1 MGGSTFIQVWIVLP
15 EYYEQFSMWG
25 VPNICTARTLWICFK
40 QDLISILS
48 LNLIKFEETS
58 IEKLSTHTVNHT
70 TITVIIT
77 RTLSYLVLLF
87 WLAGWLA
94 SWLAAGWRPSG
105 WQLAGWWL
113 AGWLAG
119 CCWLTEVSW
128 LTVTCF
134 EAALFRCGVCWQLR
148 IFLALPYIYSLDRP
162 IRSQHFQCPGW
173 PIRSQDCEW
182 QNSGFWLVSLCIKV
196 WATLGQCPSL
206 CSTLK
211 GRTSISNNLE
221 WIRAIWWQFQE
232 APWVGKAG
240 NSNF

>member
-1 MGGSTFIQVWIVLP
+1 MSKTTKTLFR
-15 EYYEQFSMWG
+15 FSVHDVEKERLYSINSLYG
-25 VPNICTARTLWICFK
+25 VHDCTC
-40 QDLISILS
+40 
-48 LNLIKFEETS
+48 
-58 IEKLSTHTVNHT
+58 
-70 TITVIIT
+70 
-77 RTLSYLVLLF
+77 
-87 WLAGWLA
+87 
-94 SWLAAGWRPSG
+94 
-105 WQLAGWWL
+105 L

-128 LTVTCF
+128 LTLTCF

-162 IRSQHFQCPGW
+162 IRSQHFQCPCW

>member
-1 MGGSTFIQVWIVLP
+1 MGGSTFIQVWIVLA

-77 RTLSYLVLLF
+77 RTLSYLVLL
-87 WLAGWLA
+87 L
-94 SWLAAGWRPSG
+94 
-105 WQLAGWWL
+105 
-113 AGWLAG
+113 WLAG
-119 CCWLTEVSW
+119 CCWLTDVSW

-134 EAALFRCGVCWQLR
+134 EAALFRWRVCWQLR

-173 PIRSQDCEW
+173 PIRSKDCEC

-206 CSTLK
+206 CSTLEW
-211 GRTSISNNLE
+211 RTSILNKLE
-221 WIRAIWWQFQE
+221 WIKAIWWQFQE